1 MPGIIPSKFR
11 GQANGIINFMG
22 GLGAL
27 LVFFGGKPLYD
38 RRVSLPFMVTSIAVG
53 RGHGTNEVFHAVC
66 EERYV
71 SVSLPACL

>member
-1 MPGIIPSKFR
+1 MPGITPSKFR

-38 RRVSLPFMVTSIAVG
+38 RRVSLPFMVTSKSDMPLFLCPPAC
-53 RGHGTNEVFHAVC
+53 RSQEL
-66 EERYV
+66 RRKRRSV
-71 SVSLPACL
+71 SV